1 MGMNS
6 FRIEQEIT
14 RRARNF
20 LFEWRYSTVSS
31 AKVVRIGVIGTGGMG
46 QGHLGS
52 FEKIDEVRL
61 TALCDIDPEVAER
74 LGKEY
79 NVPHF
84 LKHRDLLKSGLCDA
98 VVIATPHPFHAPI
111 AIDAFRAGLHVL
123 SEKPIS
129 EKVSAGDEMIV
140 AAKAS
145 GKAFAVMFQLRTY
158 PAMTKAM
165 EIVRGGELGK
175 IFRTTMI
182 SPEYRSQAYYD
193 SGTWRATWMGEGG
206 GIMMNQAPHITDMF
220 INLAGMP
227 CEVYG
232 RTETR
237 IHNIEVEDLA
247 EAMLTYPDGGTGY
260 YYCST
265 NEAGPGQMIEIFGDK
280 GKLLYRNGEL
290 KFYRFVQPILE
301 FTRTNTEM
309 WGGPK
314 CEEVPLELPDAKP
327 GHSVI
332 TRNFARNILYG
343 EPLLAPGEEGIRALE
358 LANAIW
364 LSAHLK
370 KPVQL
375 PLDRQAYDDFL
386 EMKRNTS
393 TFEKT
398 VAGVQR
404 TTDPRLTK

>member
-1 MGMNS
+1 
-6 FRIEQEIT
+6 
-14 RRARNF
+14 
-20 LFEWRYSTVSS
+20 VSS
-31 AKVVRIGVIGTGGMG
+31 DKVVRIGVIGTGGMG
-46 QGHLGS
+46 QGHLAS
-52 FEKIDEVRL
+52 MKDIDEVQL

-74 LGKEY
+74 LGNEY
-79 NVPHF
+79 SVPHF
-84 LKHRDLLKSGLCDA
+84 RKHRDLLKSGLCDA
-98 VVIATPHPFHAPI
+98 VIIATPHPFHSPI

-129 EKVSAGDEMIV
+129 EKVSAGDKMIA
-140 AAKAS
+140 AAKES
-145 GKAFAVMFQLRTY
+145 GKSFAVMFQLRTY
-158 PAMTKAM
+158 PAMMKAM
-165 EIVRGGELGK
+165 EIVRSGELGR

-193 SGTWRATWMGEGG
+193 SGTWRATWSGEGG

-220 INLAGMP
+220 VNLAGMP

-265 NEAGPGQMIEIFGDK
+265 NEAGPGQMIEVFGDR
-280 GKLLYRNGEL
+280 GKLVYRNGEL
-290 KFYRFVQPILE
+290 KFYRFTPSVTE
-301 FTRTNTEM
+301 FTRVNTEM
-309 WGGPK
+309 WAGPK
-314 CEEVPLELPDAKP
+314 CEEVPLELPEATP
-327 GHSVI
+327 GHTVI

-343 EPLLAPGEEGIRALE
+343 EPLLSPGEEGIRALE

-364 LSAHLK
+364 LSAHLN

-375 PLDRQAYDDFL
+375 PLSRQAYDRFL
-386 EMKRNTS
+386 AMKRKTS
-393 TFEKT
+393 TFVKA

-404 TTDPRLTK
+404 TTDPRLAK

>member
-1 MGMNS
+1 
-6 FRIEQEIT
+6 
-14 RRARNF
+14 
-20 LFEWRYSTVSS
+20 VSS

-52 FEKIDEVRL
+52 MKDIDEVQL

-74 LGKEY
+74 LGNEY
-79 NVPHF
+79 DVPSF
-84 LKHRDLLKSGLCDA
+84 IKHRDLLKSGLCDA
-98 VVIATPHPFHAPI
+98 VIVATPHPFHAPI

-129 EKVSAGDEMIV
+129 EKVSAGDKMIA
-140 AAKAS
+140 AAKES
-145 GKAFAVMFQLRTY
+145 GKAFAVMFQLRTH
-158 PAMTKAM
+158 PAMMKAM
-165 EIVRGGELGK
+165 EIVRSGALGK

-193 SGTWRATWMGEGG
+193 SGTWRATWSGEGG

-227 CEVYG
+227 CEVFG

-237 IHNIEVEDLA
+237 IHDIEVEDLA

-265 NEAGPGQMIEIFGDK
+265 NEAGPGQMIEVFGDK
-280 GKLLYRNGEL
+280 GKLVYRNGEL
-290 KFYRFVQPILE
+290 KFYRFATPVIE
-301 FTRTNTEM
+301 FTRNNTEM

-314 CEEVPLELPDAKP
+314 SEEVPLELPDVKP
-327 GHSVI
+327 GHTVV

-343 EPLLAPGEEGIRALE
+343 EPLLSPGEEGIRALE

-375 PLDRQAYDDFL
+375 PLNRQAYDRFL
-386 EMKRNTS
+386 AMKRKTS
-393 TFEKT
+393 TFVKT

-404 TTDPRLTK
+404 TTDPRLAK